1 MLTLWLHVVAPPQVK
16 ELDASVHFYVNVM
29 GMEMIPRPKF
39 GVPGAWV
46 HGHGTAIHLVQSSD
60 TDLRQQVRDRRK
72 GEGFV
77 GEPVFALDKNLGKHS
92 SNHCAHTRK
101 QSTLTSTRPLS
112 ITLPFFWSPLM
123 VLRTS

>member
-1 MLTLWLHVVAPPQVK
+1 MWLHVVAPPQVK

-77 GEPVFALDKNLGKHS
+77 GGASVCFGQRTWTNTRAIIV
-92 SNHCAHTRK
+92 HTH
-101 QSTLTSTRPLS
+101 T
-112 ITLPFFWSPLM
+112 
-123 VLRTS
+123 